1 LTDQDQKKRI
11 LSGQEIGQAAG
22 IVALAFVLSGV
33 LGVIRQA
40 IIGASFGASSGELDA
55 FYAAYRIP
63 ELLFTL
69 VAGGALG
76 SAFIPIFARF
86 LGQDDLEGAWR
97 LASAVITLIALA
109 AGALALVA
117 GIFAPWITANLLIP
131 EAAPTQQALT
141 TELMRIMLVTVV
153 IFAVSGLIMGILN
166 ANFHFVTPALAPS
179 MNNLGLIIGALLLAP
194 RFGVYG
200 LAGGAVLGALLH
212 AGIQLPALRHVEP
225 RLRIMADLRIP
236 GVVEVLKLM
245 GPRVLGQGV
254 VQINFLVNTV
264 LASGMV
270 PGSYAALTIAFQ
282 LMFTVL
288 GVLGQSVG
296 TAVFPSLVAF
306 GVDSDMDGFR
316 RTLAGALRSV
326 LFTSLPASVG
336 MIVLAVP
343 IVATIY
349 ERGRWSPDDTIATA
363 WALQF
368 FALGLSAF
376 AMQEV
381 LARAFFA
388 LRDTTTPVVI
398 AIGGMILNVIL
409 SLLLIR
415 VVQGQYNPPGQAGQG
430 PFGGLALANT
440 LATMIESVVLWLLLR
455 RRINGLEDRQVL
467 SMAVRVLIAALAMGG
482 IVLFAANVLSQN
494 LNQQAPLLV
503 LIVGAIVG
511 MLAFEGIAVALQVP
525 EARTVPLALLRRFR
539 R

>member
-1 LTDQDQKKRI
+1 MTEQDTKKRS
-11 LSGQEIGQAAG
+11 LSGEQISQAAG

-86 LGQDDLEGAWR
+86 LGSDDLGGAWR
-97 LASAVITLIALA
+97 LASSVITVVALA
-109 AGALALVA
+109 AGILALIA

-131 EAAPTQQALT
+131 EASAAQQALT

-166 ANFHFVTPALAPS
+166 ANQHFVTPALAPS
-179 MNNLGLIIGALLLAP
+179 MNNLGLIIGAILFAP

-212 AGIQLPALRHVEP
+212 AGIQLPALRNVEP
-225 RLRIMADLRIP
+225 RLRILADLSAP
-236 GVVEVLKLM
+236 GVSEVLKLM
-245 GPRVLGQGV
+245 GPRVLGQAV

-264 LASGMV
+264 LASGMA

-296 TAVFPSLVAF
+296 TAVFPSLVAL
-306 GVDSDMDGFR
+306 GVENDTDGFR

-336 MIVLAVP
+336 MIVLASP

-349 ERGRWSPDDTIATA
+349 QRGRWSPDDTIATA

-376 AMQEV
+376 ALQEV

-398 AIGGMILNVIL
+398 AVGGMILNVIL
-409 SLLLIR
+409 SLLLMR
-415 VVQGQYNPPGQAGQG
+415 VVQGQYNPPGVAGQG
-430 PFGGLALANT
+430 PFGGLALANA
-440 LATMIESVVLWLLLR
+440 LATMIESAVLWVLLR
-455 RRINGLEDRQVL
+455 RRINGLDDRRVL
-467 SMAVRVLIAALAMGG
+467 GMAARVLIAAFAMGG
-482 IVLFAANVLSQN
+482 IVLFAANVLSQQSP
-494 LNQQAPLLV
+494 LVVLLV
-503 LIVGAIVG
+503 GAMVG
-511 MLAFEGIAVALQVP
+511 MLAFEGIAVALRVP